1 MRLIETGLTFV
12 AKTGGSD
19 ELKAIISA
27 ISTLVEEATFVA
39 NTEGI
44 TFRGM
49 DPSHVALIDILWP
62 NSAFERY
69 ECDSDIKFGVR
80 VDEFSKL
87 IKRASKKDSIEISI
101 SENNMLLVT
110 IGKNKKYKMRLIE
123 TGLTFVA
130 KTGGSDELKAI
141 ISAISTLVEEATFVA
156 NTEGI
161 TFRGM
166 DPSHVALIDILWPN
180 SAFERYECDSDIKF
194 GVRVDEFSKLI
205 KRASKK
211 DSIEISISENNMLL
225 VTIGK
230 NKKYKMRLIES
241 SVTDTPLP
249 KITFDVKIGLTTG
262 TFDKI
267 LGDVHVVSDYLTIST
282 TESGA
287 VFSGKGDA
295 GEVTIGMSLGKEEDD
310 ADSIKSMDVKADGAG
325 SYSLEYLNP
334 VVKAVG
340 STAEIITCEYSE
352 SKPLRIEFMVANIGR
367 IHFYLAPRVDN

>member
-1 MRLIETGLTFV
+1 MTFV

-39 NTEGI
+39 NAEGI

-87 IKRASKKDSIEISI
+87 IKRASKKD
-101 SENNMLLVT
+101 
-110 IGKNKKYKMRLIE
+110 G
-123 TGLTFVA
+123 
-130 KTGGSDELKAI
+130 
-141 ISAISTLVEEATFVA
+141 
-156 NTEGI
+156 
-161 TFRGM
+161 
-166 DPSHVALIDILWPN
+166 
-180 SAFERYECDSDIKF
+180 
-194 GVRVDEFSKLI
+194 
-205 KRASKK
+205 
-211 DSIEISISENNMLL
+211 IEISISENNMLL

-249 KITFDVKIGLTTG
+249 KITFDVKIGLATG

-310 ADSIKSMDVKADGAG
+310 ADSIKSMDVKADGTG

-334 VVKAVG
+334 IVKAVG